1 MKEEGVTLIEKIYTE
16 KNYKAMTGRQASKMA
31 RDLQEDVIQETKE
44 QKQKFECFSNSLS
57 ELSKKLCQSRELNIL
72 SVSNLINSRVLE
84 LKGNIVDDIAYIQK
98 SLNQPK
104 GFKLLFRASQH

>member
-44 QKQKFECFSNSLS
+44 QEDQLKYFSDSL
-57 ELSKKLCQSRELNIL
+57 KKISDEICKTRELNL
-72 SVSNLINSRVLE
+72 MPGSVKFDSRVL
-84 LKGNIVDDIAYIQK
+84 
-98 SLNQPK
+98 
-104 GFKLLFRASQH
+104 